1 MSYIKRES
9 PIVQDLPILF
19 NKDGAQYPRSVV
31 VNGSD
36 VAVDASGNKVIPAG
50 SFVVQVGNSFATRF
64 LARSVVTAAFTT
76 GAATGTVALP
86 YNTFKAGDTVHLVE
100 PFTTI
105 TIGGTF
111 LATERVK
118 ATIGGYVVT
127 PVTGSTVNATIAAT
141 VAAAIN
147 NDPSINALVR
157 AVTSGAVIY
166 LYGKDGVTAH
176 TVTTAARN
184 AADSGASAAGTSTA
198 ADATLVISNTAL
210 GVISSV
216 STAGVITLTAN
227 SGVAAPVGARIGV
240 PFTRLLGVFEHS
252 IDFNTLPS
260 KDIAPCLGCDTGIY
274 TVNLPYV
281 DEDIQRRLTRFVFY
295 R

>member
-9 PIVQDLPILF
+9 PVIQDLPILF

-31 VNGSD
+31 VSGTD
-36 VAVDASGNKVIPAG
+36 VSVDANGNKIIPAG
-50 SFVVQVGNSFATRF
+50 SFVVQTGSVSRF
-64 LARSVVTAAFTT
+64 LARSTVTVAFGT
-76 GAATGTVALP
+76 GAATGTVAAP
-86 YNTFKAGDTVHLVE
+86 FNTFKAGDALYLVE

-105 TIGGTF
+105 TIGGTY
-111 LATERVK
+111 LATEIVK
-118 ATIGGYVVT
+118 TTIGGYVLNV
-127 PVTGSTVNATIAAT
+127 VAGSTVNATIAAT

-147 NDPSINALVR
+147 GNANLFALVR
-157 AVTSGAVIY
+157 AVASGAVVY

-184 AADSGASAAGTSTA
+184 AADTLASAAGTSTA

-210 GVISSV
+210 GTVLTV
-216 STAGVITLTAN
+216 STAGIVTLTAN
-227 SGVAAPVGARIGV
+227 SAIAAPVGAKVGV
-240 PFTRLLGVFEHS
+240 RFSTLLGVFEHS
-252 IDFNTLPS
+252 IDFNTVPS

-281 DEDIQRRLTRFVFY
+281 DEDIKRRLNRFVFY
-295 R
+295 

>member
-31 VNGSD
+31 VSATD
-36 VAVDASGNKVIPAG
+36 VAADASGNKIIPAG
-50 SFVVQVGNSFATRF
+50 SFVTKTGSVARF
-64 LARSVVTAAFTT
+64 LARSTVTAAFTT
-76 GAATGTVALP
+76 GAATGTVAAP
-86 YNTFKAGDTVHLVE
+86 FNTFKVGDALYLVE
-100 PFTTI
+100 PFTTV

-111 LATERVK
+111 LSTERVK
-118 ATIGGYVVT
+118 VTIGGYAVT
-127 PVTGSTVNATIAAT
+127 PVTGSTVNATIATT

-147 NDPSINALVR
+147 ADPNQSALVR
-157 AVTSGAVIY
+157 AIASGAVIY

-176 TVTTAARN
+176 TTTTAARN

-198 ADATLVISNTAL
+198 ADATLVYSNTAL
-210 GVISSV
+210 GTISSV
-216 STAGVITLTAN
+216 STAGVITLAAN
-227 SGVAAPVGARIGV
+227 SAVAAPVGARVGV
-240 PFTRLLGVFEHS
+240 RFTELLGVFEHS

-260 KDIAPCLGCDTGIY
+260 KDIAPVFGCDTGIY

-281 DEDIQRRLTRFVFY
+281 DEDIKRRLNRFVFY
-295 R
+295 